1 MNLFIG
7 RDPGESGGIAFI
19 PDNNPAKA
27 WAVKMPET
35 LGDLHEQMEE
45 IKQMAFDD
53 VCEQMS
59 AIPRDEFWRNFDI
72 KAITPEAKLT
82 PTARVHA
89 CLEKV
94 HSMPGQ
100 GVASSFKF
108 GQGFGH
114 LEMALTAAKIPFTYV
129 TPQKWQKELGCLTNG
144 NKNVSKSRA
153 QQLFPHIKCTH
164 AISDAL
170 LIAEYC
176 RRTIR

>member
-1 MNLFIG
+1 MKLTIG
-7 RDPGESGGIAFI
+7 IDPGASGGIAFI

-35 LGDLHEQMEE
+35 LADLWDLLVEQVSE
-45 IKQMAFDD
+45 DPD
-53 VCEQMS
+53 H
-59 AIPRDEFWRNFDI
+59 R
-72 KAITPEAKLT
+72 TL
-82 PTARVHA
+82 HA

-129 TPQKWQKELGCLTNG
+129 TPQKWQKELGCLTG
-144 NKNVSKSRA
+144 GDKNVSKSRA

-176 RRTIR
+176 RRTIK

>member
-1 MNLFIG
+1 MKLHLGI
-7 RDPGESGGIAFI
+7 DPGASGGIAFI

-35 LGDLHEQMEE
+35 LADLWYVLDGVG
-45 IKQMAFDD
+45 FDSND
-53 VCEQMS
+53 Y
-59 AIPRDEFWRNFDI
+59 
-72 KAITPEAKLT
+72 
-82 PTARVHA
+82 HA

-114 LEMALTAAKIPFTYV
+114 LEMALTAAKIPYTYV
-129 TPQKWQKELGCLTNG
+129 TPQKWQKELGCLTG
-144 NKNVSKSRA
+144 GDKNVSKARA
-153 QQLFPHIKCTH
+153 QQLFPHLKITH
-164 AISDAL
+164 ALADAL

-176 RRTIR
+176 RRTNP